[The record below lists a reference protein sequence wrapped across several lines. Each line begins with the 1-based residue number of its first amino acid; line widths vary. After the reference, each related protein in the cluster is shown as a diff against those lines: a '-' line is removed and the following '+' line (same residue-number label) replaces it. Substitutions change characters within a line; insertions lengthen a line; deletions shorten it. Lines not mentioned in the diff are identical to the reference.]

1 MIKVIVF
8 AAILAV
14 VFADS
19 PHAEMEKAKNRWI
32 KHNKDSL
39 IPITEEV
46 LHEEGIYARGLLP
59 QAGYKGSTRAKKLW
73 VRPFTVPGADGYI
86 CCSELGPV
94 RYHVRGFEVDKTGH
108 YEITSLQQAP
118 KREMLEPWDGVLFL
132 YEGTFA
138 PGAPTEN
145 LIASNDD
152 YMDDSKYM
160 GMSVIPSVELK
171 ARTRYILVT
180 SGYSQH
186 DRGVFNNR
194 IGAIDHDGSVDL
206 DETSCADVGCS
217 YIASSDCSCDDIC
230 LEFGDCCFD
239 YCFECT
245 DMPAPPGN
253 ELCASVSGDPH
264 FHGRFGETYDVRGEA
279 NEVFNILSDHNMQ
292 LNTRY
297 VSGCRSHSTVLGE
310 LGLLFNEQE
319 LYFSADEAT
328 LGGERMDVGR
338 RHYLGEAK
346 ESWAEMQPNDQLL
359 IVTPDYSLR
368 FLRTQSKKCDLKHVD
383 MQLHF
388 RNEEARPH
396 GLLGQTARES
406 PMAKRDVHGRIDQ
419 GQEILEGEWHH
430 YKVAEKDLFGTEFR
444 YNRYGNSEAPK
455 SRSAPKA
462 RPADFAA
469 EF

>member
-1 MIKVIVF
+1 
-8 AAILAV
+8 
-14 VFADS
+14 
-19 PHAEMEKAKNRWI
+19 
-32 KHNKDSL
+32 
-39 IPITEEV
+39 
-46 LHEEGIYARGLLP
+46 
-59 QAGYKGSTRAKKLW
+59 
-73 VRPFTVPGADGYI
+73 
-86 CCSELGPV
+86 
-94 RYHVRGFEVDKTGH
+94 
-108 YEITSLQQAP
+108 
-118 KREMLEPWDGVLFL
+118 
-132 YEGTFA
+132 
-138 PGAPTEN
+138 
-145 LIASNDD
+145 
-152 YMDDSKYM
+152 M
-160 GMSVIPSVELK
+160 G
-171 ARTRYILVT
+171 
-180 SGYSQH
+180 
-186 DRGVFNNR
+186 
-194 IGAIDHDGSVDL
+194 GAIDHDGSVDL

-230 LEFGDCCFD
+230 LEFADCCFD

-383 MQLHF
+383 VQLHF

-406 PMAKRDVHGRIDQ
+406 PWPSVMCTAASTRVRRS
-419 GQEILEGEWHH
+419 WR
-430 YKVAEKDLFGTEFR
+430 VSGTTTR
-444 YNRYGNSEAPK
+444 WLRRTCSALSSVTTVTATRKPP
-455 SRSAPKA
+455 SRALPPRPA
-462 RPADFAA
+462 RPTLPLSSKLLRAPNQVRIVRRV
-469 EF
+469 

>member
-1 MIKVIVF
+1 
-8 AAILAV
+8 
-14 VFADS
+14 
-19 PHAEMEKAKNRWI
+19 
-32 KHNKDSL
+32 
-39 IPITEEV
+39 
-46 LHEEGIYARGLLP
+46 
-59 QAGYKGSTRAKKLW
+59 
-73 VRPFTVPGADGYI
+73 
-86 CCSELGPV
+86 
-94 RYHVRGFEVDKTGH
+94 
-108 YEITSLQQAP
+108 
-118 KREMLEPWDGVLFL
+118 
-132 YEGTFA
+132 
-138 PGAPTEN
+138 
-145 LIASNDD
+145 
-152 YMDDSKYM
+152 M
-160 GMSVIPSVELK
+160 G
-171 ARTRYILVT
+171 
-180 SGYSQH
+180 
-186 DRGVFNNR
+186 
-194 IGAIDHDGSVDL
+194 GAIDHDGSVDL

-230 LEFGDCCFD
+230 LEFADCCFD

-245 DMPAPPGN
+245 DMPAPPGS

-279 NEVFNILSDHNMQ
+279 NE
-292 LNTRY
+292 
-297 VSGCRSHSTVLGE
+297 
-310 LGLLFNEQE
+310 
-319 LYFSADEAT
+319 A
-328 LGGERMDVGR
+328 
-338 RHYLGEAK
+338 
-346 ESWAEMQPNDQLL
+346 WAEMQPNDQLL

-383 MQLHF
+383 MQLHS